1 MQLQRDI
8 TDLIDS
14 SGRDLSRKLCALEHA
29 LPVSFADSSQAVQ
42 YNLRDRGHPIN
53 FWSFPVIFKKSL
65 LFKHCICMGYIVYD
79 FMYT

>member
-29 LPVSFADSSQAVQ
+29 LPVSFADSSQEVQ
-42 YNLRDRGHPIN
+42 YNLRERVAI
-53 FWSFPVIFKKSL
+53 L
-65 LFKHCICMGYIVYD
+65 
-79 FMYT
+79 